1 MNNSIK
7 YLAALLIILM
17 PIAAYAEMW
26 SPDRVRFNYRIGGS
40 VDDGA
45 LAPGT
50 MNCSTSCGG
59 AVSMA
64 SAGYSDKET
73 DRVMNG
79 LSIQYIMEM
88 GMIVGIHLYSTEMIS
103 VVTQTSDWAGTTA
116 GGLTGAGAAILLNT
130 AYGGAGTGLGVR
142 KTSTSINFLDLGYFY
157 DMKDIVAGMSISG
170 GIGLPVL
177 GSSVTTDI
185 AYGSTGYALNG
196 NVAAESITADDGS
209 ASSFFVDFG
218 YAFGSHEGLFGLRNV
233 TTSGSATVDET
244 KGVGKV
250 LSKDKFESSGSSMS
264 YFIGYGF
271 IF

>member
-1 MNNSIK
+1 MNKSIK
-7 YLAALLIILM
+7 YLAVLLIFLM
-17 PIAAYAEMW
+17 PMAAYAEMW

-45 LAPGT
+45 LDPGT
-50 MNCSTSCGG
+50 MKYRSSG
-59 AVSMA
+59 VSIA
-64 SAGYSDKET
+64 EAGYSDKET
-73 DRVMNG
+73 DRVMGG

-103 VVTQTSDWAGTTA
+103 QVSQTSDWAGTTA
-116 GGLTGAGAAILLNT
+116 GGAAGAVVASTLNS
-130 AYGGAGTGLGVR
+130 AYGGAGTALGVR
-142 KTSTSINFLDLGYFY
+142 KSTTSINFLDLGYFY

-177 GSSVTTDI
+177 GSSGSTDI
-185 AYGSTGYALNG
+185 VYGNTGYVLNG
-196 NVAAESITADDGS
+196 GLWTESITADDGS
-209 ASSFFVDFG
+209 ASSFFVDVG

-233 TTSGSATVDET
+233 TAAGSATVDEN
-244 KGVGKV
+244 KGIGKV
-250 LSKDKFESSGSSMS
+250 LGKDKFESSGSSMS

>member
-1 MNNSIK
+1 MKKSIK
-7 YLAALLIILM
+7 YLALLLIILM

-45 LAPGT
+45 LDPGT
-50 MNCSTSCGG
+50 MKGKSGG
-59 AVSMA
+59 VHLMNAD
-64 SAGYSDKET
+64 YSDKET

-79 LSIQYIMEM
+79 LSIHYIMEM

-142 KTSTSINFLDLGYFY
+142 KSSTSINFLDLGYFY
-157 DMKDIVAGMSISG
+157 DMKDIVAGMSVSG

-177 GSSVTTDI
+177 GSSGTTDI
-185 AYGSTGYALNG
+185 VYGSTGYALNG
-196 NVAAESITADDGS
+196 NVAAETVTADDGS
-209 ASSFFVDFG
+209 ASSFFIDFG

-233 TTSGSATVDET
+233 TTAGSASVSTE
-244 KGVGKV
+244 KGIGKV
-250 LSKDKFESSGSSMS
+250 LGKDKFESSGSSMS